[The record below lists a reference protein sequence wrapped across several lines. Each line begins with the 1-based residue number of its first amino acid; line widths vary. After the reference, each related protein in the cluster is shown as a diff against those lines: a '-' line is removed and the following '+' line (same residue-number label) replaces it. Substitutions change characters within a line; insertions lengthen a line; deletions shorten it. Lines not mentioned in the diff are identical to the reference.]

1 MKNLVQKQKMRVAG
15 LCLAIGM
22 SAAVGAQ
29 NVTTDATKQAVVKIG
44 TDRLG
49 AIKVVDNKGT
59 IKYLQAQNGMTM
71 VTNTAANVTT
81 TTWQLGGTLTADT
94 YIDATGKVFALDGL
108 ELATGSAST
117 DAVSGSRKGDTST
130 ATGFTF
136 LVRDEATGATKKLKL
151 GDLIVS
157 GVKKIT
163 VATGGIA
170 AQDFDLALPAGVV
183 LSDLSK
189 VSVYRNGI
197 KLLASDDY
205 AFSGT
210 AGSITITPK
219 AGTGNDDEW
228 QFIDN
233 DVVEVHWAK

>member
-1 MKNLVQKQKMRVAG
+1 MRIAG

-22 SAAVGAQ
+22 SAVSVNAQ
-29 NVTTDATKQAVVKIG
+29 TDAGVEVKKDAGKTNTG
-44 TDRLG
+44 TAAPVR
-49 AIKVVDNKGT
+49 VVDNKGT
-59 IKYLQAQNGMTM
+59 IKYLQANNGLTQI
-71 VTNTAANVTT
+71 VNATGEVTT
-81 TTWQLGGTLTADT
+81 TTWQLGGSLTDNT

-117 DAVSGSRKGDTST
+117 DAVSGSRKGDTGT
-130 ATGFTF
+130 ATGFTL

-157 GVKKIT
+157 GREKFAATAGT
-163 VATGGIA
+163 V
-170 AQDFDLALPAGVV
+170 AQDFALNLPAGVV

-210 AGSITITPK
+210 AGSITITPIVG
-219 AGTGNDDEW
+219 AGDDAW
-228 QFIDN
+228 QFIAN

>member
-22 SAAVGAQ
+22 SAAVNAQ
-29 NVTTDATKQAVVKIG
+29 TAAGVEVTKVDGKTNTG
-44 TDRLG
+44 TAAPVR
-49 AIKVVDNKGT
+49 VVDNKGT
-59 IKYLQAQNGMTM
+59 IKYLQANNGLTQI
-71 VTNTAANVTT
+71 VNTTGEVTT
-81 TTWQLGGTLTADT
+81 TTWQLGGSLTADT

-117 DAVSGSRKGDTST
+117 DAVTGSKKDDGGT
-130 ATGFTF
+130 ATGFTL

-157 GVKKIT
+157 GRQKFAATAGT
-163 VATGGIA
+163 V
-170 AQDFDLALPAGVV
+170 AQDFALNLPAGVV

-210 AGSITITPK
+210 AGSITITPIVG
-219 AGTGNDDEW
+219 AGDDAW
-228 QFIDN
+228 QFIAN